1 MKNKL
6 ETVEAPVQEVSESI
20 IEPATTYKWNP
31 EDQFR
36 FDGKEYSLVFN
47 SLEQIV
53 NSPSFQSKVI
63 EANEVMTILN
73 IHQLVKQKLEKAIKD
88 GVAVKVVTEEV
99 SKN

>member
-1 MKNKL
+1 MQDTL
-6 ETVEAPVQEVSESI
+6 TPVQEESV

-36 FDGKEYSLVFN
+36 FDGKEYSLIFN

-53 NSPSFQSKVI
+53 NSPSFQSKVV
-63 EANEVMTILN
+63 EANEVMAILN
-73 IHQLVKQKLEKAIKD
+73 MHQLVKQKLEKAIKD
-88 GVAVKVVTEEV
+88 GVAVKVIPEALEE